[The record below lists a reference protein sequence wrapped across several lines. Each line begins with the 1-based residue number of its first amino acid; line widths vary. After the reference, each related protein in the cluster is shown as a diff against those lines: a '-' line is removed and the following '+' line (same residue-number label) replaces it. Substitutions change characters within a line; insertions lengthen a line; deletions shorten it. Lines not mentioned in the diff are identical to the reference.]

1 MTLGRVYFKLCK
13 FPGFVQLRFADSTDG
28 EAMATVK
35 PPLRTVFLVALVVA
49 AALAIGIFS
58 GSLAGWI
65 VVGTILA
72 SVALYVFF
80 TLRDSG
86 FFDGG
91 GPWANKREYEQP
103 AGGTMKKLLF
113 DDFQSSVG
121 KYVVREVEADEHVV
135 PSTKA
140 AEPAPLTRKEETPR
154 EIQILDFFD
163 LDTDEALAD
172 VEPKSEFHSLL
183 NKVLLVLKDVLFA
196 HTVAFF
202 WANRE
207 KGEMVVESMATDSEC
222 FTEEK
227 RFPIEGDLVSLVA
240 RSGKP
245 KLTGDINLAAEGE
258 LLRYYASRPGVRS
271 VVAVPVFFRSGSEEI
286 QPVGVLVGDSKAE
299 DAFGNETLGLLGT
312 FTKLVSA
319 LIKSYI
325 DKYDLLL
332 DSELLSSIRR
342 MQDRVRS
349 DPSEET
355 ILAAL
360 SDELNRLAGWDR
372 LTITMY
378 SETQKGWVVQKVV
391 NKPGGDYVSADR
403 LVDITGSLVGN
414 AIRNNKVEM
423 VPDLEAGS
431 TVRFHEGEEGEA
443 TGSFLAIPIS
453 SFNRCYGALSLESRN
468 LANFSGSE
476 VETIYR
482 IVENAAASLEV
493 VYMNSL
499 VREYVSVD
507 HLTGSM
513 TQKHFLR
520 ALDEEVRRA
529 EDFEAELSLVS
540 IAVDNLPEYV
550 NRYGKETA
558 EVVLRE
564 ISAVVRAHVRSYDI
578 LGLLEDEKLGVLLIS
593 TTASDA
599 YLWAEKIR
607 KKVASH
613 TITVAHRTFSVTI
626 SVGVCGLSEGMGSG
640 DLMAGTERV
649 LEKAIETGGNLVRVF

>member
-1 MTLGRVYFKLCK
+1 M
-13 FPGFVQLRFADSTDG
+13 
-28 EAMATVK
+28 VK
-35 PPLRTVFLVALVVA
+35 PPFRSVFAVATVVIV
-49 AALAIGIFS
+49 ALAIGIFV

-80 TLRDSG
+80 VVRDSG
-86 FFDGG
+86 LLGSVN
-91 GPWANKREYEQP
+91 PWSTQKEHEQP
-103 AGGTMKKLLF
+103 FGSTMKKLLF

-121 KYVVREVEADEHVV
+121 NYVVREIEDEEHVV

-140 AEPAPLTRKEETPR
+140 AEPAPLTIKEEAPR
-154 EIQILDFFD
+154 EIQLLDFFD
-163 LDTDEALAD
+163 LESEETLAD
-172 VEPKSEFHSLL
+172 IEPKSEFHSLL

-207 KGEMVVESMATDSEC
+207 KGKMVVESMATESDR
-222 FTEEK
+222 FIQEK

-240 RSGKP
+240 QSGKP
-245 KLTGDINLAAEGE
+245 ELIGDISAAAEAE
-258 LLRYYASRPGVRS
+258 LLRYYSSQAGVRS
-271 VVAVPVFFRSGSEEI
+271 VVAVPVFFRTGSDDI
-286 QPVGVLVGDSKAE
+286 QPVGVLVGDSRAE
-299 DAFGNETLGLLGT
+299 DAFGNETLGLLGR

-332 DSELLSSIRR
+332 DSELLTSIRR
-342 MQDRVRS
+342 LQDRVKS

-360 SDELNRLAGWDR
+360 SDELNRLAGWDC

-378 SETQKGWVVQKVV
+378 SDEQKGWVVQKVV
-391 NKPGGDYVSADR
+391 NKLGGGYVDVGQP
-403 LVDITGSLVGN
+403 VDVAGGLAGN
-414 AIRNNKVEM
+414 AVRNNKVEM
-423 VPDLEAGS
+423 VPDLS
-431 TVRFHEGEEGEA
+431 TSSAFRFHEGEEIDA
-443 TGSFLAIPIS
+443 TGSFLALPIS
-453 SFNRCYGALSLESRN
+453 SFNRCYGALCLESRN
-468 LANFSGSE
+468 VANFSGSE
-476 VETIYR
+476 VETVYR
-482 IVENAAASLEV
+482 LIENAAASLEV

-520 ALDEEVRRA
+520 ALNEEVRRA
-529 EDFEAELSLVS
+529 EDFDEELALVS
-540 IAVDNLPEYV
+540 IAVDNFPDTIT
-550 NRYGKETA
+550 RYGNETV

-564 ISAVVRAHVRSYDI
+564 LGKVVRSHIRSYDI
-578 LGLLEDEKLGVLLIS
+578 LGLLEEEKLGVLLVN

-607 KKVASH
+607 KMVASH
-613 TITVAHRTFSVTI
+613 TIAVAGRTFSVTI

-640 DLMAGTERV
+640 ELMAGTARV

>member
-1 MTLGRVYFKLCK
+1 MV
-13 FPGFVQLRFADSTDG
+13 V
-28 EAMATVK
+28 V
-35 PPLRTVFLVALVVA
+35 VALAV
-49 AALAIGIFS
+49 GIVL

-86 FFDGG
+86 VFDGG
-91 GPWANKREYEQP
+91 GSWASQKEYEQP
-103 AGGTMKKLLF
+103 ADSTMKKLLF

-121 KYVVREVEADEHVV
+121 NYVVREVEAEEQVV

-140 AEPAPLTRKEETPR
+140 AEPAPVTMKEETPR

-163 LDTDEALAD
+163 LDTDEALTD

-207 KGEMVVESMATDSEC
+207 KGQMVVESMATDSDC
-222 FTEEK
+222 FTQEK

-245 KLTGDINLAAEGE
+245 ELIGDINLAAESE
-258 LLRYYASRPGVRS
+258 LLRYYGSRPGVRS
-271 VVAVPVFFRSGSEEI
+271 VVAVPVFFRSGSEDI

-349 DPSEET
+349 DPSEGT

-360 SDELNRLAGWDR
+360 SDQLNRLAGWDR

-378 SETQKGWVVQKVV
+378 SDDQKGWVVQKVV
-391 NKPGGDYVSADR
+391 NKPVGDYVSEGQ

-423 VPDLEAGS
+423 VPDLAGGS
-431 TVRFHEGEEGEA
+431 SIRFSESEDGNA
-443 TGSFLAIPIS
+443 TGSFVAVPIS

-468 LANFSGSE
+468 VANFSGSE
-476 VETIYR
+476 VETVYR
-482 IVENAAASLEV
+482 LVENAAASLEV
-493 VYMNSL
+493 VYMNNL

-513 TQKHFLR
+513 TRKHFLR
-520 ALDEEVRRA
+520 TLEEEVRRA
-529 EDFEAELSLVS
+529 EDFETELALVS

-564 ISAVVRAHVRSYDI
+564 IAAVVRSHVRSYDT

-607 KKVASH
+607 KMVASH
-613 TITVAHRTFSVTI
+613 TIAVAHRTFSVTI